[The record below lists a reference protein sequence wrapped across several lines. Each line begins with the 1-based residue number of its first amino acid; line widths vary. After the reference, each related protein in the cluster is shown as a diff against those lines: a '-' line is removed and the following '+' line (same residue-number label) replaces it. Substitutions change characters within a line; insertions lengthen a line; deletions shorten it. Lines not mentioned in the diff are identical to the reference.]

1 MLSVVKR
8 HLSTRSKDAGRIT
21 GRLQNIWIESNGMT
35 EEFNIK
41 VTSDTCLS
49 NPYLTLVKDNFNYKE
64 NVMDIETEPKVCE
77 LNRRIEM
84 LRKQTQA

>member
-1 MLSVVKR
+1 MLSSIKR

-35 EEFNIK
+35 EEFDIE

-64 NVMDIETEPKVCE
+64 NLIDTEPKVCE
-77 LNRRIEM
+77 LNRRIEL
-84 LRKQTQA
+84 LRKQQTK

>member
-1 MLSVVKR
+1 MLSISLVKR

-35 EEFNIK
+35 EDIK
-41 VTSDTCLS
+41 VTSDVCLS

-64 NVMDIETEPKVCE
+64 QIIETQPKVCE
-77 LNRRIEM
+77 LNRRIEL